1 MTHDG
6 TKIQKSIILTAT
18 KPKNFYIKANNK
30 LFDIYGIFELCMI
43 YSVGKENNGAKLRI
57 LNNEKKALFTVIQ
70 RQTGF
75 VAVSKIPETVSSSV
89 KAGH

>member
-1 MTHDG
+1 
-6 TKIQKSIILTAT
+6 
-18 KPKNFYIKANNK
+18 
-30 LFDIYGIFELCMI
+30 MI